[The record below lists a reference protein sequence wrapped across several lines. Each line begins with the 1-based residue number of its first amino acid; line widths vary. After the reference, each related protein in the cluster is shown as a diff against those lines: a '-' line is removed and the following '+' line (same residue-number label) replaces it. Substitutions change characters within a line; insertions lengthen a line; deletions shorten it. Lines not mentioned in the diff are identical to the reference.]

1 MTNEFI
7 TRIEDT
13 IEKYR
18 MLDGVSSLLIG
29 YSGGA
34 DSTALLFAMR
44 DIALCRGINI
54 FCAHVDHMIRGDDA
68 LHDYEHCR
76 MICERLG
83 VTFFGTH
90 IDIPALA
97 KERGEGIEECARRER
112 YAYFDSLCAEH
123 GIDKIA
129 VAHNSGD
136 NFETVLFN
144 LARGSSVRGL
154 CGIPPVRESIVRPLI
169 ECSRR
174 EIEAY
179 CAEIGEKYVTD
190 KTNSDTAYSRNYI
203 RHEIV
208 PRLLTLNP
216 SAEKNVS
223 RMCFALRRDADFL
236 DKIAKDTDVEGDALT
251 IRRIVDAYK
260 NVSGGKTLESVHI
273 ENALKLIKKGTLHSS
288 VSLPDKL
295 CLRITREGLD
305 IVPDVREKSFGEPDA
320 PIVLS
325 GEGIY
330 DLCRGGRVIL
340 TKEDINIYKL
350 SIHKGFN
357 SVKIKG
363 TVVCRYRREGDTIVC
378 GGHRKSVKKLLTER
392 KISPDDRHSL
402 PFFCDDDG
410 IFFIPGVAV
419 RDGASGS
426 DFFIAFEK

>member
-76 MICERLG
+76 RTCERLG

-144 LARGSSVRGL
+144 LARGSSIRGL
-154 CGIPPVRESIVRPLI
+154 CGIPPVRENIVRPLI

-179 CAEIGEKYVTD
+179 CTEIGEKYVTD

-223 RMCFALRRDADFL
+223 RMCFALRRDADSL

-251 IRRIVDAYK
+251 IRRIVNAYK

-295 CLRITREGLD
+295 CLRITREGFD
-305 IVPDVREKSFGEPDA
+305 IVPDVREKSFGEPDD

-392 KISPDDRHSL
+392 KISPDDRFSL